1 VGLKELLRPRPH
13 LERRPAQHLLL
24 VALGAALALGAL
36 GGIAWAAG
44 FSTVVHRARHVDDV
58 WLPVALGFEIA
69 AYLGYIVAYR
79 EIVRVEGGPT
89 IGVGRAF
96 AIVSAG
102 FGMFVIR
109 GGFVVDRLALQGAGM
124 PERQARVRVLGLG
137 ALEYA
142 VLAPAAAV
150 AAIVVVARGQSH
162 PSLGFTLP
170 WAVAVPLGFAAA
182 VLALGYRERL
192 QGHRGWRSVLR
203 HALDA
208 LHVLRRLAAQPRKHA
223 GAFLGTTLYWVGDVA
238 CLWACLR
245 AFHASPDLAALVIG
259 YATGYAL
266 TRRTLPLGGAGSVE
280 ALVPFAL
287 AWAGVGLAPAVLAV
301 GAYRIFNLWLPLLPA
316 AIGLRHL
323 RRWREAATPGWPQ
336 PYVCRPRQTRNIA

>member
-1 VGLKELLRPRPH
+1 VRPKKLLRLRPH
-13 LERRPAQHLLL
+13 LERHPAQHALL
-24 VALGAALALGAL
+24 VGIGAALALGAL
-36 GGIAWAAG
+36 VGVAWAAG
-44 FSTVVHRARHVDDV
+44 FDDVAHRARHVDDL
-58 WLPVALGFEIA
+58 WLPVAFGFEIA

-79 EIVRVEGGPT
+79 EIVRVEGGPE
-89 IGVGRAF
+89 IGFGRAI

-109 GGFVVDRLALQGAGM
+109 GGFIVDRLALEGAGM
-124 PERQARVRVLGLG
+124 GERQARVRVLGLG

-150 AAIVVVARGQSH
+150 AAMIIVARGQSH

-170 WAVAVPLGFAAA
+170 WALAVPLGFAAA
-182 VLALGYRERL
+182 IVALGYRERL
-192 QGHRGWRSVLR
+192 YGHRGWRSALR

-208 LHVLRRLAAQPRKHA
+208 LHVLGRLAAQPRRHA
-223 GAFLGTTLYWVGDVA
+223 GAFLGTTLYWVADVA

-245 AFHASPDLAALVIG
+245 AFHDTPDLAALVIG

-301 GAYRIFNLWLPLLPA
+301 AAYRIFNLWLPLLPA

-323 RRWREAATPGWPQ
+323 RRWREAAAEGS
-336 PYVCRPRQTRNIA
+336 